1 MTKDRTK
8 LDINEV
14 IKNYTDDKM
23 SVYEIAEKYGTYSQ
37 KIRRLLIKHNV
48 PMRDK
53 SEAQALVLEKGRASH
68 PTEGKGH
75 SAETKIKISE
85 KAAETWKNMDEK
97 TYEERSAT
105 MKEKWDALPDHVKQ
119 DMRDKAVRA
128 LQEAAKDGS
137 KMEKHIQQV
146 LIDSGYNSIYHRAF
160 KVPGHNLEVDIYLP
174 DYNIAIEIDGPSHF
188 FPIWGEDKLQKQIKA
203 DEDKNA
209 LLLKSGIKILRI
221 KNLGIF
227 SEKAKRDI
235 ATGILD
241 GIKRLKDTETFIEL
255 EV

>member
-85 KAAETWKNMDEK
+85 KAADTWKNMDDE
-97 TYEERSAT
+97 TYKERSELMRA
-105 MKEKWDALPDHVKQ
+105 KWDAIPDHIKEN
-119 DMRDKAVRA
+119 MREKATKA
-128 LQEAAKDGS
+128 LQEAAKEGS
-137 KMEKHIQQV
+137 KMEKHIQRV
-146 LIDSGYNSIYHRAF
+146 LIENGFNSIYHRAF
-160 KVPGHNLEVDIYLP
+160 KVPGHDFEIDIYLP

-188 FPIWGEDKLQKQIKA
+188 FPIWGEDKLLKQIKA

-209 LLLKSGIKILRI
+209 LLLRTGVKILRI

-241 GIKRLKDTETFIEL
+241 GIKRLKDNETFIEL